1 MNQDIYVLV
10 EQFKGKVTD
19 MACMALAQAK
29 ELAAASGVKV
39 VGVLLGH
46 NVAALAKDLA
56 ADKVL
61 LYDDPA
67 LADFIWDAYLLV
79 LAGLIKTDMPR
90 LVLFGETT
98 IGADTGSGL
107 SARLGLPLVGYCV
120 RIEAAGGTFKY
131 TSQVCGGKL
140 LAQGVL
146 PDGTVLV
153 TLVPGAFKAEQGK
166 SATPPQVVAMAA
178 PVFDLSG
185 LRVKLSH
192 YIEPEGGDV
201 DISKEN
207 VLVSVGRGVQNQ
219 DNLEMAQELADA
231 LGAVLAGSRPVTDQG
246 WLATS
251 RLVGKSG
258 KSVHPKV
265 YLALGISG
273 APEHTEA
280 ITGSEM
286 IIAINTDPVAPIFNL
301 AKYGAVVD
309 MLDLLP
315 VLTDQVRQAKGG

>member
-29 ELAAASGVKV
+29 ELATASGGKV

-46 NVAALAKDLA
+46 NAAGLAKDLA

-61 LYDDPA
+61 LYDDTA
-67 LADFIWDAYLLV
+67 LADFTWDAYLKV
-79 LAGLIKTDMPR
+79 LAGLVKADMPR
-90 LVLFGETT
+90 LVLLGETT
-98 IGADTGSGL
+98 IGADTACGL
-107 SARLGLPLVGYCV
+107 SVRLGLPLVSNCQ
-120 RIEAAGGTFKY
+120 RIHYASGKFNY

-140 LAQGVL
+140 QAQGVF

-166 SATPPQVVAMAA
+166 SATPPLVVTM
-178 PVFDLSG
+178 PVPPLEG

-201 DISKEN
+201 DISKEGL
-207 VLVSVGRGVQNQ
+207 LVSVGRGVQNQ
-219 DNLEMAQELADA
+219 DNIEMAQELADA
-231 LGAVLAGSRPVTDQG
+231 LGAVVTGSRPVTDQG

-265 YLALGISG
+265 YLAFGISG

>member
-19 MACMALAQAK
+19 MAFMALAQAK
-29 ELAAASGVKV
+29 ELAAASGGKV

-46 NVAALAKDLA
+46 NVAGLAKDLA
-56 ADKVL
+56 AGKVL
-61 LYDDPA
+61 VYDDPA
-67 LADFIWDAYLLV
+67 LADFTWDAYLKV
-79 LAGLIKTDMPR
+79 LAGLIQAEMPR
-90 LVLFGETT
+90 LVLLGETT
-98 IGADTGSGL
+98 IGADTASGL
-107 SARLGLPLVGYCV
+107 SARLGLPQVGSCT
-120 RIEAAGGTFKY
+120 RIEAAGGAFNY

-146 PDGTVLV
+146 PDGSVLV
-153 TLVPGAFKAEQGK
+153 TLVPGAFKPEQGK
-166 SATPPQVVAMAA
+166 SAIPAQVVAMVTPA
-178 PVFDLSG
+178 LEG

-201 DISKEN
+201 DICKEN

-231 LGAVLAGSRPVTDQG
+231 LGAVVSGSRPVTDQG

-286 IIAINTDPVAPIFNL
+286 IIAVNTDPVAPIFNL

>member
-19 MACMALAQAK
+19 MAFMALAQAK
-29 ELAAASGVKV
+29 ELAAASGGKL

-46 NVAALAKDLA
+46 NVAGLAKDLA

-61 LYDDPA
+61 VYDDPA
-67 LADFIWDAYLLV
+67 LADFTWDAYLKV
-79 LAGLIKTDMPR
+79 LAGLIQAEAPR
-90 LVLFGETT
+90 LVLLGETT
-98 IGADTGSGL
+98 IGADAASGL
-107 SARLGLPLVGYCV
+107 SARLGLPLVGYCAF
-120 RIEAAGGTFKY
+120 IQAAGGAFKY

-146 PDGTVLV
+146 PDGTTLV
-153 TLVPGAFKAEQGK
+153 TLVPGAFKPEQGK
-166 SATPPQVVAMAA
+166 SATPPQVVAMT
-178 PVFDLSG
+178 PPDLSG

-201 DISKEN
+201 DITKEAL
-207 VLVSVGRGVQNQ
+207 LVSVGRGVQNQ

-231 LGAVLAGSRPVTDQG
+231 LGGAVSGSRPVTDQG

-280 ITGSEM
+280 ITGSET

>member
-1 MNQDIYVLV
+1 
-10 EQFKGKVTD
+10 
-19 MACMALAQAK
+19 
-29 ELAAASGVKV
+29 
-39 VGVLLGH
+39 VLLGH
-46 NVAALAKDLA
+46 NVAGLANDLA

-61 LYDDPA
+61 VYDDPA
-67 LADFIWDAYLLV
+67 LADFTWDAYLKV
-79 LAGLIKTDMPR
+79 LAGLIQAEMPR
-90 LVLFGETT
+90 FMLLGETT
-98 IGADTGSGL
+98 IGADTASGL
-107 SARLGLPLVGYCV
+107 SARLGLPLVGYCA
-120 RIEAAGGTFKY
+120 RIEAAGGIFKY

-166 SATPPQVVAMAA
+166 SATSPQVVVMAA
-178 PVFDLSG
+178 PALAG

-231 LGAVLAGSRPVTDQG
+231 LGAVVSGSRPVTDQG

-273 APEHTEA
+273 APEHAEA

-315 VLTDQVRQAKGG
+315 VLTEQVRQAKGG

>member
-10 EQFKGKVTD
+10 EQIKGKVTD
-19 MACMALAQAK
+19 IACMALAQAK
-29 ELAAASGVKV
+29 ELAAASGGKV

-46 NVAALAKDLA
+46 NAAGLAKNLA

-61 LYDDPA
+61 LYDDAA
-67 LADFIWDAYLLV
+67 LADFTWDAYLKV
-79 LAGLIKTDMPR
+79 LAGLIKADQPR
-90 LVLFGETT
+90 LVLLGETT
-98 IGADTGSGL
+98 IGADAASGL
-107 SARLGLPLVGYCV
+107 SVRLGLPLVSNCQ
-120 RIEAAGGTFKY
+120 RIQAAGGTFKF
-131 TSQVCGGKL
+131 TSQICGGKL
-140 LAQGVL
+140 QAQGEL
-146 PDGTVLV
+146 PDGTVLA
-153 TLVPGAFKAEQGK
+153 TLVPGAFKAEQGQ
-166 SATPPQVVAMAA
+166 SATPPQVVAM
-178 PVFDLSG
+178 PVPPLGD

-192 YIEPEGGDV
+192 YVELEAGDV
-201 DISKEN
+201 DISKEGM
-207 VLVSVGRGVQNQ
+207 LVSVGRGLQNQ

-231 LGAVLAGSRPVTDQG
+231 LGAVVSGSRPVTDQG

-286 IIAINTDPVAPIFNL
+286 IIAINTDPVAPIFSL
-301 AKYGAVVD
+301 AKFGAVVD

>member
-19 MACMALAQAK
+19 MACMAMAQAK
-29 ELAAASGVKV
+29 ELAAASGGKV

-46 NVAALAKDLA
+46 NVAGLAKDLA
-56 ADKVL
+56 VDKVL
-61 LYDDPA
+61 VYDDPV
-67 LADFIWDAYLLV
+67 LADFTWDAYLKV
-79 LAGLIKTDMPR
+79 LAALVKAEQPR
-90 LVLFGETT
+90 LVLLGETT
-98 IGADTGSGL
+98 IGADIASGL
-107 SARLGLPLVGYCV
+107 SIRLGLPLVGYCQ
-120 RIEAAGGTFKY
+120 RIHAAGGTFKF

-140 LAQGVL
+140 LAQGEL

-153 TLVPGAFKAEQGK
+153 SLVPGAFKAEAGK
-166 SATPPQVVAMAA
+166 SATPPQVVSM
-178 PVFDLSG
+178 PVPPLEG

-201 DISKEN
+201 DISKEAL
-207 VLVSVGRGVQNQ
+207 LVSVGRGVQNQ

-231 LGAVLAGSRPVTDQG
+231 LGAVVSGSRPVTDQG

-280 ITGSEM
+280 ITGSEV
-286 IIAINTDPVAPIFNL
+286 IIAINTDPVAPIFNM

>member
-1 MNQDIYVLV
+1 
-10 EQFKGKVTD
+10 VTD
-19 MACMALAQAK
+19 MAYMALAQAK
-29 ELAAASGVKV
+29 ELAAASGGKV

-46 NVAALAKDLA
+46 NAAGLANDLA

-61 LYDDPA
+61 LYDNAA
-67 LADFIWDAYLLV
+67 LSDFTWDAYLKV
-79 LAGLIKTDMPR
+79 LAGLVKAEMPR
-90 LVLFGETT
+90 LALLGETT
-98 IGADTGSGL
+98 IGADTASGL
-107 SARLGLPLVGYCV
+107 SARLGLPLVGNCQ
-120 RIEAAGGTFKY
+120 RIRYTSGKFNY

-153 TLVPGAFKAEQGK
+153 TLAPGAFKAEQGK
-166 SATPPQVVAMAA
+166 SATPPLVVTI
-178 PVFDLSG
+178 PIQPLEG

-192 YIEPEGGDV
+192 YVEPKGGDV
-201 DISKEN
+201 DISKEAL
-207 VLVSVGRGVQNQ
+207 LVSIGRGVQNQ
-219 DNLEMAQELADA
+219 DNIEMAQELAEA
-231 LGAVLAGSRPVTDQG
+231 LGAVVTGSRPVTDQG

-258 KSVHPKV
+258 KSVHPRL

-280 ITGSEM
+280 ITGSEI

>member
-1 MNQDIYVLV
+1 MNQDIYVLI

-19 MACMALAQAK
+19 MAFMALAQAK
-29 ELAAASGVKV
+29 ELAAASGGKV
-39 VGVLLGH
+39 VGVLLGSS
-46 NVAALAKDLA
+46 VAGLAKDLA

-61 LYDDPA
+61 VYDDPA
-67 LADFIWDAYLLV
+67 LADFTWDAYLKV
-79 LAGLIKTDMPR
+79 LAGLIQAEQPR
-90 LVLFGETT
+90 LVLLGETT
-98 IGADTGSGL
+98 IGADAASGL
-107 SARLGLPLVGYCV
+107 SARLGLPLVGYCA
-120 RIEAAGGTFKY
+120 RITAAGGTFKY

-140 LAQGVL
+140 LAQGDL
-146 PDGTVLV
+146 PEGTVLV
-153 TLVPGAFKAEQGK
+153 SLVPGAFKAEQGK
-166 SATPPQVVAMAA
+166 SATPPQVVAVAA
-178 PVFDLSG
+178 PDLAG
-185 LRVKLSH
+185 LRVKLNH

-201 DISKEN
+201 DICKES

-231 LGAVLAGSRPVTDQG
+231 LGAVVSGSRPVTDQG

>member
-19 MACMALAQAK
+19 MALMALAQAK
-29 ELAAASGVKV
+29 ELAAASGGKV

-67 LADFIWDAYLLV
+67 LADFTWDAYLTV
-79 LAGLIKTDMPR
+79 LAGLIKAELPR
-90 LVLFGETT
+90 LVLLGETT
-98 IGADTGSGL
+98 IGADAASGL
-107 SARLGLPLVGYCV
+107 SARLGLPLVGYCT
-120 RIEAAGGTFKY
+120 RIQAAGGTFKY

-140 LAQGVL
+140 LAQGNL
-146 PDGTVLV
+146 PDGSVLV
-153 TLVPGAFKAEQGK
+153 TLAPGAFKAEQGQ
-166 SATPPQVVAMAA
+166 SATPPQVVSMTPPALA
-178 PVFDLSG
+178 G
-185 LRVKLSH
+185 LRVKLTH

-201 DISKEN
+201 DITKETL
-207 VLVSVGRGVQNQ
+207 LVSVGRGVQNQ
-219 DNLEMAQELADA
+219 DNLEMVQELADA
-231 LGAVLAGSRPVTDQG
+231 LGAAVSGSRPVTDQG

-280 ITGSEM
+280 ITGSET

-315 VLTDQVRQAKGG
+315 VLTDQVRLAKGG

>member
-19 MACMALAQAK
+19 MAFMALAQAK
-29 ELAAASGVKV
+29 ELAAASGGKV

-46 NVAALAKDLA
+46 NAAGLAKDLA

-67 LADFIWDAYLLV
+67 LADFTWDAYLKV
-79 LAGLIKTDMPR
+79 LAGLIQAELPR
-90 LVLFGETT
+90 LVLLGETT
-98 IGADTGSGL
+98 IGADTASGL
-107 SARLGLPLVGYCV
+107 SARLDLPLVGYCA
-120 RIEAAGGTFKY
+120 RIEAGGGTFNY

-146 PDGTVLV
+146 PEGTVLV

-166 SATPPQVVAMAA
+166 SATPPQVVSMVTPGLA
-178 PVFDLSG
+178 G

-201 DISKEN
+201 DICKEN

-231 LGAVLAGSRPVTDQG
+231 LGAVVSGSRPVTDQG

-286 IIAINTDPVAPIFNL
+286 IIAVNTDPVAPIFNL

>member
-29 ELAAASGVKV
+29 ELAAASGGKV

-46 NVAALAKDLA
+46 NVAGLAKDLA

-61 LYDDPA
+61 LYEDPA
-67 LADFIWDAYLLV
+67 LADFTWDAYLKV
-79 LAGLIKTDMPR
+79 LAGLIQTELPR
-90 LVLFGETT
+90 LVLLGETT
-98 IGADTGSGL
+98 IGADTASGL
-107 SARLGLPLVGYCV
+107 SARLSLPLVGYCA

-166 SATPPQVVAMAA
+166 SATSPQLVSMAPPPLALA
-178 PVFDLSG
+178 D
-185 LRVKLSH
+185 LRVKLTH

-201 DISKEN
+201 DISKEAL
-207 VLVSVGRGVQNQ
+207 LVSVGRGLQNQ

-231 LGAVLAGSRPVTDQG
+231 LGAVVTGSRPVTDQG

-315 VLTDQVRQAKGG
+315 VLTDQVRLAKGG

>member
-1 MNQDIYVLV
+1 MNQDIYVVV
-10 EQFKGKVTD
+10 EQFNGKVAD
-19 MACMALAQAK
+19 IGYMALAQAR
-29 ELAAASGVKV
+29 ELAGATGGQVI
-39 VGVLLGH
+39 GVLLGH
-46 NVAALAKDLA
+46 QVAGLAKDLA

-61 LYDDPA
+61 VYDDAA
-67 LADFIWDAYLLV
+67 LANFTWDAYLQV
-79 LAGLIKTDMPR
+79 LAGLIKDAAPR
-90 LVLFGETT
+90 LVLLGDTT
-98 IGADTGSGL
+98 IGADAASGL

-120 RIEAAGGTFKY
+120 RIDASGGGFKY

-140 LAQGVL
+140 LAQGDL

-166 SATPPQVVAMAA
+166 SATPPEVASMAA
-178 PVFDLSG
+178 PAMGS
-185 LRVKLSH
+185 LRVKLIH
-192 YIEPEGGDV
+192 YLEPEGEDV

-207 VLVSVGRGVQNQ
+207 LLVTVGRGVQNQ

-231 LGAVLAGSRPVTDQG
+231 LGAVVAGSRPVTDQC
-246 WLATS
+246 WLPTS
-251 RLVGKSG
+251 RLVGTSG
-258 KSVHPKV
+258 KSVHPKL

-286 IIAINTDPVAPIFNL
+286 IIASNTDPVAPIFNL

-315 VLTDQVRQAKGG
+315 VLTDQVRQAKGV

>member
-29 ELAAASGVKV
+29 ELAAASGGKV
-39 VGVLLGH
+39 VGVLLGR
-46 NVAALAKDLA
+46 NVAALVKDLA

-61 LYDDPA
+61 VYDDPA
-67 LADFIWDAYLLV
+67 LADFTWDAYLKV
-79 LAGLIKTDMPR
+79 LAGLIQAEAPR
-90 LVLFGETT
+90 LVLLGETT
-98 IGADTGSGL
+98 IGADIGSGL
-107 SARLGLPLVGYCV
+107 SARLGLPLVGYCQ
-120 RIEAAGGTFKY
+120 RIEAVGGTFKY

-140 LAQGVL
+140 HAQGDL

-166 SATPPQVVAMAA
+166 RVTPPQVVAMATL
-178 PVFDLSG
+178 PLEG

-192 YIEPEGGDV
+192 YVEPEAGDV
-201 DISKEN
+201 DIAKED
-207 VLVSVGRGVQNQ
+207 VLVSVGRGLQNQ

-231 LGAVLAGSRPVTDQG
+231 LGAVVSGSRPVTDQG

>member
-19 MACMALAQAK
+19 MAFMALAQAK
-29 ELAAASGVKV
+29 ELAAASGGKV
-39 VGVLLGH
+39 VGVLLGS

-61 LYDDPA
+61 VYDDPA
-67 LADFIWDAYLLV
+67 LADFTWDAYLTV
-79 LAGLIKTDMPR
+79 LAGLIKAELPR
-90 LVLFGETT
+90 LVLLGETT
-98 IGADTGSGL
+98 IGADTASGL
-107 SARLGLPLVGYCV
+107 SARLGLPLVGYCA
-120 RIEAAGGTFKY
+120 RITAQGGGAFKY

-146 PDGTVLV
+146 PDGSVLV

-166 SATPPQVVAMAA
+166 SATPPQVVAVATPTMT
-178 PVFDLSG
+178 G

-201 DISKEN
+201 DICKEN

-231 LGAVLAGSRPVTDQG
+231 LGCVVSGSRPVTDQG

-280 ITGSEM
+280 ITGSEI

>member
-29 ELAAASGVKV
+29 ELAAANGGKV

-46 NVAALAKDLA
+46 NVAALVKDLA

-61 LYDDPA
+61 VYDDPA
-67 LADFIWDAYLLV
+67 LADFTWDAYLKV
-79 LAGLIKTDMPR
+79 LAGLIRAEMPR
-90 LVLFGETT
+90 LVLLGETT
-98 IGADTGSGL
+98 IGADIGSGL
-107 SARLGLPLVGYCV
+107 SARLGLPLVGYCQ

-140 LAQGVL
+140 HAQGDL

-153 TLVPGAFKAEQGK
+153 TLVPGVFKAEQGK
-166 SATPPQVVAMAA
+166 SAIPPQLVSMATPP
-178 PVFDLSG
+178 LEG

-192 YIEPEGGDV
+192 YVEPEAGDV
-201 DISKEN
+201 DIAKED
-207 VLVSVGRGVQNQ
+207 VLVSVGRGLQNQ

-231 LGAVLAGSRPVTDQG
+231 LGAVVSGSRPVTDQG